1 MSAAIDWHGPSRQ
14 PCPSCGRN
22 DRDKTLGVTVDAGR
36 GVAHC
41 FRCSYVETLRD
52 DRADIRPGKAIERPV
67 GAPKH
72 ERLSE
77 YGRELWNAC
86 SRLAGEAL
94 AYLLARDCVPPPDD
108 GDLRWHP
115 ALKHPISGIAGPA
128 LVTLVT
134 DAITGVPLT
143 LHRSW
148 VQANGKKAAVE
159 PARMLLGGHRKAG
172 GVIRLWPDE
181 AVTTGLAV
189 CEGIETALSMAHAYT
204 PAWSCIDAG
213 NLAAL
218 PVLAG
223 IECLVIGAD
232 HDEAGLR
239 AAQDCADRWA
249 AAGVDVAV
257 VAPKAARADWNDSR
271 RAAA

>member
-1 MSAAIDWHGPSRQ
+1 MD
-14 PCPSCGRN
+14 
-22 DRDKTLGVTVDAGR
+22 
-36 GVAHC
+36 
-41 FRCSYVETLRD
+41 
-52 DRADIRPGKAIERPV
+52 
-67 GAPKH
+67 
-72 ERLSE
+72 
-77 YGRELWNAC
+77 
-86 SRLAGEAL
+86 
-94 AYLLARDCVPPPDD
+94 
-108 GDLRWHP
+108 
-115 ALKHPISGIAGPA
+115 
-128 LVTLVT
+128 
-134 DAITGVPLT
+134 
-143 LHRSW
+143 
-148 VQANGKKAAVE
+148 
-159 PARMLLGGHRKAG
+159 
-172 GVIRLWPDE
+172 IRLWPDE